1 MAAEAADAGL
11 VLYLPCPPPFFCTPL
26 KAAPLLWYNIS
37 AMTQEEM
44 KLIGEAFENNRS
56 DAFDV
61 LYDPLDS
68 AEVRF
73 HRQTNL
79 AILVT
84 LVDFLRGDIEG
95 VKSPLSD
102 LARNTADSSPTS
114 PPDNGDPDPISTE
127 VMRRLG
133 SLGLQSLSELKG
145 YKYDDEDHFLL
156 HIKGRLAD
164 SGWMRGDTH
173 IVALI
178 NTMGEC
184 HLPFEPLQ

>member
-1 MAAEAADAGL
+1 
-11 VLYLPCPPPFFCTPL
+11 
-26 KAAPLLWYNIS
+26 
-37 AMTQEEM
+37 MTQEEM
-44 KLIGEAFENNRS
+44 RLIGEAFENNRS

-102 LARNTADSSPTS
+102 LARNSADSSHQS

-127 VMRRLG
+127 VMKRLG

-164 SGWMRGDTH
+164 SGWMHGDAH

-178 NTMGEC
+178 NTMEEC